1 LGKKASNHIKTHS
14 TAISVFFLDRENVI
28 LIFRTNIMNY
38 STASYQTHD
47 DSIDHLFSYIYKSIG
62 LIIYVLSSLGNVISI
77 GIFLTKSWRKNVCV
91 FYLTCYTLSG
101 VFYVNIFILTEIIN
115 NISGYSLHKSNDIFC
130 KLYLYSYFLF
140 ATLAPNVLIF
150 ASIDRFLLSS
160 RNVDARLYSSKR
172 LAYFS
177 LGISSL
183 LWSLYYL
190 HIPINSGIQQI
201 SSTEFK
207 CDFDQ
212 SQAYLSFVYYSLAG
226 TNIIGCLTIAILVLI
241 SLKNIRY
248 FRRMSRQ
255 QRTRQVHTMKRK
267 DFQLLRCLCI
277 LDIIY
282 TVFSM
287 LSLMYD
293 IFYTFI
299 LKDETK
305 LSMEQTIYS
314 FLSRFFTFLT
324 SIPYGS
330 CFMVFFIISK
340 AFRLEVKQLFR
351 KTIG

>member
-1 LGKKASNHIKTHS
+1 MNSSNIKYYS
-14 TAISVFFLDRENVI
+14 DSFDY
-28 LIFRTNIMNY
+28 IMFCI
-38 STASYQTHD
+38 YQYVTP
-47 DSIDHLFSYIYKSIG
+47 IVQ
-62 LIIYVLSSLGNVISI
+62 IISSLANLTSI
-77 GIFLTKSWRKNVCV
+77 IIFLTKSWRKNVCV
-91 FYLTCYTLSG
+91 FYLTCYTSLSLC
-101 VFYVNIFILTEIIN
+101 FIGT
-115 NISGYSLHKSNDIFC
+115 SLFNDIFQYILAKRFYQLNDSTC
-130 KLYLYSYFLF
+130 KLFRYSYYLF

-150 ASIDRFLLSS
+150 ASIDRLLLSS
-160 RNVDARLYSSKR
+160 HKADTRLYSSKR

-177 LGISSL
+177 LGISSA
-183 LWSLYYL
+183 LWALYYL
-190 HIPINSGIQQI
+190 HIIIKSRLSPLGDGCI
-201 SSTEFK
+201 
-207 CDFDQ
+207 FDP
-212 SQAYLSFVYYSLAG
+212 SEPYISFVYYSLAAA
-226 TNIIGCLTIAILVLI
+226 NIIGCLTIAILVLI

>member
-1 LGKKASNHIKTHS
+1 MYSSNIKYYS
-14 TAISVFFLDRENVI
+14 DSFDY
-28 LIFRTNIMNY
+28 IMFCI
-38 STASYQTHD
+38 YQYVTP
-47 DSIDHLFSYIYKSIG
+47 IVQ
-62 LIIYVLSSLGNVISI
+62 IISSLANLTSI
-77 GIFLTKSWRKNVCV
+77 IIFLTKSWRKNVCV
-91 FYLTCYTLSG
+91 FYLTCYTSLSLC
-101 VFYVNIFILTEIIN
+101 FIGT
-115 NISGYSLHKSNDIFC
+115 SLFNDIFQYILAKRFYQLNDSTC
-130 KLYLYSYFLF
+130 KLFRYSYYLF

-150 ASIDRFLLSS
+150 ASIDRLLLSS
-160 RNVDARLYSSKR
+160 HKADTRLYSSKR

-177 LGISSL
+177 LGISSA
-183 LWSLYYL
+183 LWALYYL
-190 HIPINSGIQQI
+190 HIIIKSRLSPLGDGCI
-201 SSTEFK
+201 
-207 CDFDQ
+207 FDP
-212 SQAYLSFVYYSLAG
+212 SEPYISFVYYSLAAA
-226 TNIIGCLTIAILVLI
+226 NIIGCLTIAILILI

-248 FRRMSRQ
+248 FRSMSQQ

>member
-1 LGKKASNHIKTHS
+1 
-14 TAISVFFLDRENVI
+14 
-28 LIFRTNIMNY
+28 M
-38 STASYQTHD
+38 
-47 DSIDHLFSYIYKSIG
+47 
-62 LIIYVLSSLGNVISI
+62 
-77 GIFLTKSWRKNVCV
+77 
-91 FYLTCYTLSG
+91 
-101 VFYVNIFILTEIIN
+101 
-115 NISGYSLHKSNDIFC
+115 
-130 KLYLYSYFLF
+130 
-140 ATLAPNVLIF
+140 
-150 ASIDRFLLSS
+150 ASIDRLLISS
-160 RNVDARLYSSKR
+160 QKIDIRMYSSKR
-172 LAYFS
+172 LAYFLLS
-177 LGISSL
+177 ISTPF
-183 LWSLYYL
+183 WIIYYL
-190 HIPINSGIQQI
+190 HFLIKSDVEEVFDDYFSCTFGNS
-201 SSTEFK
+201 EP
-207 CDFDQ
+207 
-212 SQAYLSFVYYSLAG
+212 YLSFVYYSLAG